1 MSQSKGRT
9 ARNAPRPLRGRRSDG
24 AVDDSRALK
33 DAALQREREFWDKIA
48 AKDKTEFAALLHP
61 DYVGVYRCGRLT
73 AAEEVASTEDVNV
86 GTASLEDLSVVALR
100 SGAELVSYR
109 LVAKGQ
115 TGGRAFCVTNNVLT
129 VWVRVGSAWKAIAH
143 SEVAAS

>member
-1 MSQSKGRT
+1 MNQSDTKT
-9 ARNAPRPLRGRRSDG
+9 VRNGPRPIGGRRPDRAMDDG
-24 AVDDSRALK
+24 
-33 DAALQREREFWDKIA
+33 DAFMVTAPQREREFWDKIA

-61 DYVGVYRCGRLT
+61 DYVGVYRCGRHT
-73 AAEEVASTEDVNV
+73 AEEEVASTEDVNV

-115 TGGRAFCVTNNVLT
+115 TGGREFCVTNNVLT

-143 SEVAAS
+143 SEGAVS